1 MIEEMRMQNKNSW
14 IKGIMEGREIIGTIR
29 TYSGEIVTNTD
40 IGMKIRD

>member
-14 IKGIMEGREIIGTIR
+14 IKGIMEGREIIGT
-29 TYSGEIVTNTD
+29 SGEIVTNTD